1 MHRRHC
7 HWNQRPELYHRDIY
21 TDELCALFLP
31 QQRSR
36 GLQPPKSRSWTIL
49 LLWWH
54 LIACDRGVL
63 LSRGSFGHGS
73 NQRSQYVH
81 IPLDTD
87 IHSYMAEMYGKG
99 VFGEMHDLHLFTD
112 PGSRTAFT
120 HVELLCIAGSMLRDR
135 STLLHRDHTLCLVWV
150 LYTGDDD
157 KPAII
162 RLHSDHKHY
171 SYHQHEHCISNR
183 SSPATSWH
191 YRLTA
196 SRE

>member
-112 PGSRTAFT
+112 PGSRTDLSPTSSSFASLGACSVTVALYYTETTRYVSSGFST
-120 HVELLCIAGSMLRDR
+120 PVTTTNPQSYDCIPITSTILITSM
-135 STLLHRDHTLCLVWV
+135 S
-150 LYTGDDD
+150 
-157 KPAII
+157 
-162 RLHSDHKHY
+162 
-171 SYHQHEHCISNR
+171 
-183 SSPATSWH
+183 
-191 YRLTA
+191 TA
-196 SRE
+196 SPTAPAPPPPGTID